1 MLLSPFV
8 ETVFSD
14 ALYDKSS
21 DDSLIVDLKP
31 SMTVRPHTVFEE
43 DPIQKCLDV
52 FRLMNLRHL
61 PVLEEGTGVV
71 KGIITRQDLFKYM
84 QE

>member
-1 MLLSPFV
+1 MLLSPFQ
-8 ETVFSD
+8 ETIFPE
-14 ALYDKSS
+14 ALYDKNSE
-21 DDSLIVDLKP
+21 DFQTIDLKP
-31 SMTVRPHTVFEE
+31 IMTVRPHTVFEE
-43 DPIQKCLDV
+43 DSIQKCLDV

-71 KGIITRQDLFKYM
+71 KGIITRQDIFKYM